1 MSKAD
6 SPGAVADFP
15 RMSWR
20 RRFLVIALAVATA
33 VTIVL
38 TLLNPPGGVKR
49 HKPPPPDVARCEE
62 GQTRNCVGGVAGVI
76 VAPAAS
82 AAQPNVMR

>member
-1 MSKAD
+1 
-6 SPGAVADFP
+6 
-15 RMSWR
+15 MSWR

-49 HKPPPPDVARCEE
+49 HKPPPPPDVARCEE